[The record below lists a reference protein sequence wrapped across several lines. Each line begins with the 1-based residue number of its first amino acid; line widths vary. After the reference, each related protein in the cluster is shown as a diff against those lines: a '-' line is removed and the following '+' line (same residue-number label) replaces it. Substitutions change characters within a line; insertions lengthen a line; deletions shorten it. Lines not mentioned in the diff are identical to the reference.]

1 MSSTDRPKYDF
12 AVSKVP
18 CYVQPSLTSAESQK
32 VGATEDPNSLAS
44 ISEKTQI
51 LAMQAIADS
60 EFDAKVPAPRRDAKV
75 VAGFMDHGR
84 TRLALAALLMLGT
97 VTVMRLRSRR

>member
-18 CYVQPSLTSAESQK
+18 IYVQPSLTSAESQK
-32 VGATEDPNSLAS
+32 IGNTEDPNSLAS

-60 EFDAKVPAPRRDAKV
+60 EFDAKVPAPRRDAATLQGFSD
-75 VAGFMDHGR
+75 AGR
-84 TRLALAALLMLGT
+84 IRLALAALLMVGT
-97 VTVMRLRSRR
+97 ITVFRLRR

>member
-18 CYVQPSLTSAESQK
+18 IFVQPLLTSAESQK
-32 VGATEDPNSLAS
+32 VGAMGDPNSIAA

-60 EFDAKVPAPRRDAKV
+60 EFDAKVPAPRRDAAV
-75 VAGFMDHGR
+75 LQGFTDSGR
-84 TRLALAALLMLGT
+84 IRLALAALLMVGILT
-97 VTVMRLRSRR
+97 IVRLRK